1 MPFQVH
7 TPSQS
12 LPGVAEFACLFP
24 RFGEDANGKETYQS
38 VELDATASQLVQS
51 CSGLYQSKPALVLST
66 VWAATLQSFTE
77 GERVKFAL
85 FQKEPVHGVCCVQGG
100 KEYVLGES
108 YAALIHPETPASE
121 LMKQDNWEILPHV
134 PGDRFLNTGLYIAGE
149 DEAEFATILKGLDIC
164 IVCRPESLRMTLLFS
179 SKVLSRTFA
188 RAIASAIPQGMQH
201 ILKYPTTSIG
211 EINLFSQTQEEL
223 VKSWQC
229 PEPLQ
234 TQSCFL
240 FDFLSPQAVK
250 QPGAV
255 AIDAWDGRWTYQE
268 LDETSTILASHLQ
281 ACGVRSGVLVTVCF
295 EKSCWA
301 VVALLAVNKAGGG
314 FVPCD
319 PTYPAERREKI
330 LQQTRS
336 SLILTSAK
344 CADLFAGR
352 EKPAVMVISS
362 ASFLK
367 LQTASY
373 RRPVDGEAPAYVL
386 FTSGSTGEPKG
397 CEISHEAFASISNH
411 VKALHLGPAS
421 RALQFASFSFG
432 MAIIEIFCTLAA
444 GGTVCMLSDE
454 QRLNSLAGTM
464 TEMKIDWALMTP
476 TVLGSLQPHDLPYLK
491 CLLVAGEALNE
502 SQIQIWGSTLE
513 LFQAYGLT
521 EWAGIFAVSNK
532 ITSIRQ
538 RRTIGVPANGQ
549 AWLVDPRDPH
559 KLVPVGA
566 AGELVIRGPGLA
578 AGYYRDPERTRARFF
593 SSKWLNRWSSHG
605 GSRVYRTGD
614 IMRYT
619 ADGSL
624 SYVRRAD
631 NQVKIRGMRVELNEV
646 EYNLMQLIPEAK
658 QAVAMLWKPQE
669 RDGQLVLLALIHMPP
684 SSESKPAV
692 LDSTDGQLLFLQP
705 TAERSRAM
713 DTALEGLHSRLPDYM
728 VPQYLLALA
737 AFPTTVTGKVD
748 RRKLA
753 SLTNGLTTDDL
764 KYLAGRQAEHQAP
777 TTDSERQ
784 VYDLACTI
792 LGVKS
797 VSMGDNFF
805 DLGGDSVAAMKMA
818 GLARRRKI
826 EVTVADV
833 FNRPVLKDL
842 AVAIRQPNG
851 SMTSQRVAFGLLNAA
866 DRPRMIHEAANYMDA
881 GHIVDIYPC
890 TPLQEGIWALSVR
903 NPALYKARVISHLQ
917 PDVDPDRFRKAWER
931 VFELN
936 DILRTRLFPSSSGL
950 FQAVLQESFEWDA
963 AEELQIYLDRAGQE
977 QMGVGRRLVR
987 ACLLTEK
994 DQATFVLTIH
1004 HALCDRWSL
1013 RLLLEQIEK
1022 QLSRLPP
1029 SAHHTFSPFIEHLV
1043 NIAPQ
1048 FEKFWVDQFQGFE
1061 ASPFP
1066 VLPSPD
1072 YTPTAHHIFRS
1083 NVGLRRRVLRDR
1095 TLASHLRL
1103 AWALVISHNTCSDDV
1118 VFGSTVTGRGSNLSG
1133 IETLSGPTIATVPFR
1148 ALLHPAGTIADA
1160 LAAIQAQS
1168 IAMMP
1173 FEQVGLQKIQRYS
1186 PEAESA
1192 CMFQSTLTVQ
1202 HALPNSS
1209 TLFKDCREGA
1219 ATPGGFA
1226 SYALCLE
1233 CYPDTEETQ
1242 LEIQVAYDSNVIPAT
1257 RMGRLIDHFRF
1268 VLCEIMEAPGK
1279 TIREI
1284 QHISP
1289 SDLIQLGR
1297 WNDNTPPQLRQ
1308 TIHGVV
1314 QGQAKKTP
1322 HSLAVSSLDGDLTYQ
1337 ELERYSTQLRDELL
1351 LRGAEPGMLIPLLY
1365 EKSRWAIVAMLA
1377 VLKAGAGI
1385 VALDPSYPVDR
1396 MRAICG
1402 QVQSPLGICSERCA
1416 ATMEKIG
1423 PEPIIASESSSTW
1436 DRPVED
1442 LNLPAVD
1449 ADATMYL
1456 VFTSGSTGVPKG
1468 VIVSHGCFASSTL
1481 AYRAEINLD
1490 PNSRLL
1496 QFSSFAFDVCF
1507 AEIFGTLMA
1516 GACLCIPSD
1525 ADRMNDIH
1533 HAMRKLHVTHA
1544 FFTPS
1549 YARLVK
1555 PDQVP
1560 SLRVVMLVG
1569 EPVKAS
1575 DVEHWAPHV
1584 RLVNGYG
1591 PSECAPI
1598 SATQHIDGSADI
1610 QPQDI
1615 GYPRGCV
1622 AWVCD
1627 PQDHDIL
1634 LPVGAVGELVIEGPN
1649 VGSGY
1654 FQNPSETMKAFVEAP
1669 LWLKA
1674 FRGRTSKR
1682 VYKTK
1687 DLVHYTED
1695 GRLRYVGRIGQQA
1708 KLRGQRLEPSHVEHH
1723 LLQSFEG
1730 AVEVAAIVAT
1740 PKDAGGRATL
1750 VAFVLSENATAR
1762 SGEDICLP
1770 ASEEFC
1776 LLTASAR
1783 SKLQQSLPEFMVPS
1797 LMISVSSM
1805 PRTPSGKLDRQ
1816 LLTLEITSRTW
1827 DQLMQFET
1835 SVRSSHVVVSDTE
1848 RELQA
1853 IWSRVLNL
1861 PVSAIGTNKSFFQLG
1876 GDSITAML
1884 VVAQA
1889 RGGPLSLN
1897 LTVEDIFRLRTI
1909 SQIATG
1915 ATANSSDLPLLANHD
1930 LLDAPFDLSPI
1941 QQLFF
1946 ETNGLQKHNRFNH
1959 NLFLHLRQPVTFDQL
1974 RLAIHEIAEEHP
1986 LLRARFLQ
1994 NADGQWQ
2001 QLIPSE
2007 IEGSYGCKH
2016 HRLTSANMVK
2026 KVLVG
2031 SRQALDISAGPIFSA
2046 DLIEINGSQTL
2057 FLLAHHLVID
2067 MVSWTVLLSDL
2078 ETLLQGRPIPKGQS
2092 TSFQTWCSLLAAH
2105 GHKTFSAPQELP
2117 QYNALQDFW
2126 GISDGLNTIGG
2137 TREMVIQVDTATT
2150 EALLGEANKAL
2161 GTQPV
2166 ELLHAAL
2173 LFAFTTTFSDRP
2185 APVIF
2190 TEAHGREPWDL
2201 GIDLTRTVGW
2211 FTTIAPVP
2219 VEVDAAHDIFAVVGR
2234 VKDTRRRLHKNG
2246 LEAFTANYFNT
2257 RKQRTSP
2264 VGKMEIVF
2272 NYGGRYQQQLGQ
2284 AGSFFEVESL
2294 QTMSIF
2300 DAADDARRWSMVDIN
2315 AFVED
2320 GKLSFTFT
2328 FPQRYNASQA
2338 VQAWTAS
2345 LRKTL
2350 NLVASEFGNHPRSYT
2365 LADFPMLDLD
2375 YPQLDHLLMTLHR
2388 ANIQPQ
2394 DIEEIYPCSP
2404 MQRGILLSQA
2414 KDPSCYH
2421 VIMTWEIVSREKRTA
2436 SAERAKSAIE
2446 QVMARHASLRTC
2458 FIETTSEVAAFDQ
2471 VVLHKPHH
2479 EIHIFHSGENDTRA
2493 LLQSDQ
2499 FQPSPHSPLRFSIH
2513 VSCDQK
2519 VYIRL
2524 DISHALTDAKSTDLL
2539 KRDICLAYE
2548 NELNSQRGPLFSN
2561 YISFIQTRDHVDD
2574 AEFWDTYLDGIQ
2586 PCQFPALTEQVNT
2599 ESGVAKNYVFDVAG
2613 VYGIEAYC
2621 RDRNVTAPNVF
2632 GLAWALVLG
2641 SYTGADDVC
2650 FGSLNS
2656 GRELPFD
2663 GAPEIVGPLIN
2674 LLTMRVNLKD
2684 ATLQQLVRQVHA
2696 DYAAGLAHQTYP
2708 VADIFHRKGLGGRSL
2723 FNTGISIE
2731 RVSSP
2736 QDAQSS
2742 TELRLVQR
2750 VDPTEYDIVLN
2761 VEIEKTRTIV
2771 HLRYWSSCLSD
2782 SQAPLIAAC
2791 FDQALKMIINDDH
2804 TPASCVNLFCQPHQD
2819 LIWRWNKVLPSFRD
2833 CLVHDVVQQHA
2844 TKNPDAPAVCSSES
2858 TLTYAEVDVHS
2869 TALAHYLSQQGI
2881 GTETF
2886 VPLCFEKCIWTVVA
2900 ILAVLKTGAAFV
2912 LLDSGHPDQ
2921 RLETIC
2927 RDVGS
2932 PLLLSSPTQAAR
2944 CARLSSTVV
2953 VVGGTQDL
2961 WRGLCPAGSS
2971 PLLSTATQTGP
2982 NNAAYAVY
2990 TSGST
2995 GKPKGIII
3003 EHRSLCSMI
3012 HAQVPILN
3020 MTPSARMLQFSSYAF
3035 DVSIFEMLMPLMTG
3049 ACVCVLSEMER
3060 RDRFVE
3066 TVVSLQVSHALLTPS
3081 FSRLVSPDAFP
3092 DLQVL
3097 ICGGEAMT
3105 QHDMKRWLGHVRLIN
3120 HYGPAECS
3128 VCSVVQP
3135 NINTTSRV
3143 GEIGWGVGCAT
3154 WVVDTDDHE
3163 RLVPVGAVGE
3173 LVIEG
3178 PIVGRKYLNNPTA
3191 TQTAFIKPPQWLH
3204 NMRSSLGWNN
3214 RLYKT
3219 GDLVRYGSDGRLY
3232 ILGRKD
3238 TQIKIRGQRLEL
3250 QELEYHVHRCFGSAG
3265 NVVVELVRNGPD
3277 GNPRLFA
3284 FIGSTKEMSSQFD
3297 GFSVAGKEFRDC
3309 AAAAS
3314 MKLFESLPSYM
3325 VPTYFIPS
3333 VTLPLNS
3340 SGKVDRKRL
3349 QSLAAAFTPDQLMDY
3364 CPSVGGQ
3371 CKPSSPEEKLLHA
3384 IWVDVLGVEPDTIG
3398 VYDRFFQ
3405 VGGDSV
3411 NAMRVAA
3418 SARKQGL
3425 NIVVA
3430 DIFAHPRLEALAKA
3444 GTRGNVEQFAPA
3456 PFSLCPVTDSEL
3468 FTMLLRV
3475 RRTIPSDSQV
3485 VDILP
3490 ASAAQ
3495 SFFLTRPT
3503 LHHFTFDIEGCLDIR
3518 RLRDACDK
3526 VFNMFTVL
3534 RTAFVPHEKQIL
3546 QVIIDRVDTP
3556 FHHFV
3561 VDGAIP
3567 DVRERLLTADRQHI
3581 PLMGQLTFAFLLISH
3596 SDGSRHSL
3604 SFRISHAQWDGLS
3617 IAELFG
3623 SVQEAYHERPLTPST
3638 PLSTYIYYR
3647 ALRDKSHSLQF
3658 WREYLQGSTITRITD
3673 IPSERTNL
3681 SHGGTIWENTNL
3693 QPAPEPPLG
3702 ITMAN
3707 VVKSAWSLVLARERG
3722 ARDIVFGQTVNGRS
3736 SPLPDIDRILG
3747 CCLNFIPARIQIQ
3760 ESWTGRDLLQHAQ
3773 SQYQKSVQHD
3783 DIELQEIID
3792 HCTDWQS
3799 GTDFNSIVQHQNIP
3813 LNHTMPL
3820 GDFQS
3825 TFSPNGYFR
3834 PGPELFIF
3842 TEPFGDLLSVQL
3854 CVNPNMMGLP
3864 RAQSL
3869 HQRLVQLI
3877 VDLCRSPDE
3886 PISCFLG

>member
-1 MPFQVH
+1 
-7 TPSQS
+7 
-12 LPGVAEFACLFP
+12 
-24 RFGEDANGKETYQS
+24 
-38 VELDATASQLVQS
+38 
-51 CSGLYQSKPALVLST
+51 
-66 VWAATLQSFTE
+66 
-77 GERVKFAL
+77 
-85 FQKEPVHGVCCVQGG
+85 
-100 KEYVLGES
+100 
-108 YAALIHPETPASE
+108 
-121 LMKQDNWEILPHV
+121 
-134 PGDRFLNTGLYIAGE
+134 
-149 DEAEFATILKGLDIC
+149 
-164 IVCRPESLRMTLLFS
+164 MTLLFS
-179 SKVLSRTFA
+179 SKVLSQTFA
-188 RAIASAIPQGMQH
+188 RAIASAIPQGLQH
-201 ILKYPTTSIG
+201 ILEYPTTSIG

-229 PEPLQ
+229 SEPLQ

-240 FDFLSPQAVK
+240 FDFLSRQAVK
-250 QPGAV
+250 QSGAV

-295 EKSCWA
+295 EKTCWA

-330 LQQTRS
+330 LQQARS

-362 ASFLK
+362 ASFSK

-432 MAIIEIFCTLAA
+432 MAIIEIFCTLVA

-502 SQIQIWGSTLE
+502 LQIHVWGSTLE

-521 EWAGIFAVSNK
+521 EWTGIFAVSNK

-578 AGYYRDPERTRARFF
+578 AGYCGDPERTRARFF

-605 GSRVYRTGD
+605 GSTVYRTGD

-619 ADGSL
+619 AEGSL

-692 LDSTDGQLLFLQP
+692 LDSTDGQLLYLQP
-705 TAERSRAM
+705 TAERRRAM
-713 DTALEGLHSRLPDYM
+713 DNALEGLHSRLPNYM
-728 VPQYLLALA
+728 IPQYLLALA

-748 RRKLA
+748 RRKLV

-764 KYLAGRQAEHQAP
+764 KYLAGRQAEHHAP

-826 EVTVADV
+826 ELTVADV

-842 AVAIRQPNG
+842 AVATCQPNV

-866 DRPRMIHEAANYMDA
+866 DRPRIIHEAANYMDTS
-881 GHIVDIYPC
+881 HIVDIYPC
-890 TPLQEGIWALSVR
+890 TPLQEGIWALFAR

-917 PDVDPDRFRKAWER
+917 PDVDLDRFRKAWER

-950 FQAVLQESFEWDA
+950 FQAVLQESFEWDT
-963 AEELQIYLDRAGQE
+963 AEDLQTYLERAGQE
-977 QMGVGRRLVR
+977 HMGVGRRLVR

-1022 QLSRLPP
+1022 QLSPLPP
-1029 SAHHTFSPFIEHLV
+1029 SAHHSFSPFIEHLV

-1048 FEKFWVDQFQGFE
+1048 FEKFWVDQFQGLE

-1083 NVGLRRRVLRDR
+1083 NVGLPRRVLRNR

-1118 VFGSTVTGRGSNLSG
+1118 VFGSTVSGRGSNLSG
-1133 IETLSGPTIATVPFR
+1133 IETISGPTIATVPFR
-1148 ALLHPAGTIADA
+1148 TLLNPAGTVADA
-1160 LAAIQAQS
+1160 LAVIQEQS
-1168 IAMMP
+1168 ISMMP

-1202 HALPNSS
+1202 HALPNSF
-1209 TLFKDCREGA
+1209 TLFKDCQEGA

-1257 RMGRLIDHFRF
+1257 RVGRLIDHFRF
-1268 VLCEIMEAPGK
+1268 ALYEIMEAPDK

-1289 SDLIQLGR
+1289 SDLIQLGK
-1297 WNDNTPPQLRQ
+1297 WNDNAPLQIRQ

-1322 HSLAVSSLDGDLTYQ
+1322 HSPAVSSLDGDLTYQ

-1351 LRGAEPGMLIPLLY
+1351 LRGARPGMLIPLLF

-1402 QVQSPLGICSERCA
+1402 QVQSPLGICSERYE

-1423 PEPIIASESSSTW
+1423 PKSIIASESCSTW

-1456 VFTSGSTGVPKG
+1456 IFTSGSTGVPKG
-1468 VIVSHGCFASSTL
+1468 VIVSHSCFASSTL

-1490 PNSRLL
+1490 GNSRLL
-1496 QFSSFAFDVCF
+1496 QFCSFAFDVCF

-1549 YARLVK
+1549 YARFVK

-1560 SLRVVMLVG
+1560 SLRVVMLAG

-1622 AWVCD
+1622 VWVCD
-1627 PQDHDIL
+1627 PRDHDIL

-1654 FQNPSETMKAFVEAP
+1654 FQNASETMKAFVEAP

-1740 PKDAGGRATL
+1740 PKDAGGRVTL

-1915 ATANSSDLPLLANHD
+1915 ATANSSDLPLLANND
-1930 LLDAPFDLSPI
+1930 MLDAPFDLSPI

-1946 ETNGLQKHNRFNH
+1946 ETNRLQKQNRFNH

-1974 RLAIHEIAEEHP
+1974 RSAIHEIAEEHP

-2016 HRLTSANMVK
+2016 HRLTSADMVK

-2046 DLIEINGSQTL
+2046 DLIEINGSQTI

-2105 GHKTFSAPQELP
+2105 GHKTFSVPQELP
-2117 QYNALQDFW
+2117 QCNTLQDFW

-2137 TREMVIQVDTATT
+2137 TREMVMQVDTATT

-2201 GIDLTRTVGW
+2201 GINLTRTVGW

-2219 VEVDAAHDIFAVVGR
+2219 VEVDAAHDIFTVVGR

-2284 AGSFFEVESL
+2284 AGSFFEVESI

-2328 FPQRYNASQA
+2328 FPQGYNASQA
-2338 VQAWTAS
+2338 VQSWTAS
-2345 LRKTL
+2345 LRNCL
-2350 NLVASEFGNHPRSYT
+2350 NLVASEFMNHPRSYT

-2375 YPQLDHLLMTLHR
+2375 YSQLDHLLMALHR

-2421 VIMTWEIVSREKRTA
+2421 VVMTWEIVSGEKRTA

-2471 VVLHKPHH
+2471 VVLRKPHQ
-2479 EIHIFHSGENDTRA
+2479 IHIFHSGENDTRA

-2499 FQPSPHSPLRFSIH
+2499 FQPSPHSPLRFSIY

-2548 NELNSQRGPLFSN
+2548 NQLNSQSGPLFSN

-2586 PCQFPALTEQVNT
+2586 PCRFPALTEQVNT
-2599 ESGVAKNYVFDVAG
+2599 ERGVAKNYVFDVAG

-2696 DYAAGLAHQTYP
+2696 DYSAGLAHQTYP

-2723 FNTGISIE
+2723 FNTGISVE

-2819 LIWRWNKVLPSFRD
+2819 LIWRWNMVLPSFRD

-2869 TALAHYLSQQGI
+2869 AALAHYLSQHGI

-2900 ILAVLKTGAAFV
+2900 ILAVLKAGAAFV

-2932 PLLLSSPTQAAR
+2932 PLLLSSPTQAER

-2971 PLLSTATQTGP
+2971 PLLPAATQTGP

-3012 HAQVPILN
+3012 HAQAPILN

-3049 ACVCVLSEMER
+3049 ACVCVLSEVER

-3081 FSRLVSPDAFP
+3081 FSRLVSPDALP

-3135 NINTTSRV
+3135 NINTASRV

-3191 TQTAFIKPPQWLH
+3191 TQTAFIEPPQWLH

-3297 GFSVAGKEFRDC
+3297 GFSVAGKEFRDS

-3325 VPTYFIPS
+3325 VPTYFVPS

-3349 QSLAAAFTPDQLMDY
+3349 QSLAAAFTSDQLMDY
-3364 CPSVGGQ
+3364 CPSAGGQ

-3384 IWVDVLGVEPDTIG
+3384 IWVDVLGVEPETIG
-3398 VYDRFFQ
+3398 VGDHFFQ

-3456 PFSLCPVTDSEL
+3456 PFSLCPVTDPEL

-3475 RRTIPSDSQV
+3475 RRTIPSDSHV

-3518 RLRDACDK
+3518 RLRNACDK

-3534 RTAFVPHEKQIL
+3534 RTVFVPHEKQIL
-3546 QVIIDRVDTP
+3546 QVIIDKVDTP

-3567 DVRERLLTADRQHI
+3567 DVRKRVLTADRQHI
-3581 PLMGQLTFAFLLISH
+3581 PLMGQLAFAFMLISH

-3658 WREYLQGSTITRITD
+3658 WKEYLQGSTITRITEV
-3673 IPSERTNL
+3673 PSELTNL

-3702 ITMAN
+3702 ITMAS

-3747 CCLNFIPARIQIQ
+3747 CCLNFIPARIQLR

-3783 DIELQEIID
+3783 GIELQEIID

-3869 HQRLVQLI
+3869 HQRLVQFI